1 MSKPHAVPVLMTVS
15 AALLW
20 ASSFTVAKVG
30 LKYVDPY
37 TFVLLRFLVASA
49 VLLALVL
56 VTGQGRL
63 LVAYLRDRY
72 ALLLGITLAASF
84 GFQFRGQTETTA
96 AKAAI
101 IINASV
107 VLVAPLGL
115 LFLKERIGY
124 RAVAALVVG
133 MLGVYLITQAKSG
146 GVGYGGTLAGDL
158 LVAASS
164 LAYALYV
171 VITKMAVSRRSF
183 REVPFVAS
191 IFILALPIFLVA
203 SLPRLASGV
212 EIGRNVW
219 LATGYLAV
227 FCSVIPFILYTAAM
241 KHMSALTSAIVL
253 LAELVFGVII
263 AFVFLSESLATGGWI
278 GCGLI
283 CAGIFIAGTRS
294 APPAQPAS

>member
-1 MSKPHAVPVLMTVS
+1 MSKPHLVPILMTVG

-20 ASSFTVAKVG
+20 SSSFSVAKVG
-30 LKYVDPY
+30 LKFIDPY
-37 TFVLLRFLVASA
+37 TFVFLRFLVASA
-49 VLLALVL
+49 VLVALVF
-56 VTGQGRL
+56 VTGQGRYL
-63 LVAYLRDRY
+63 GACLRDRY
-72 ALLLGITLAASF
+72 AILLGITLAASF

-115 LFLKERIGY
+115 LFLRERIGY
-124 RAVAALVVG
+124 RAIAALVVG

-146 GVGYGGTLAGDL
+146 GLGYGGTLRGDL
-158 LVAASS
+158 LVAVSA

-171 VITKMAVSRRSF
+171 VFTKMAVSRRDF

-191 IFILALPIFLVA
+191 IFLWALPIFLVA

-212 EIGRNVW
+212 EIDRNVW

-241 KHMSALTSAIVL
+241 KHISALTSAIVL
-253 LAELVFGVII
+253 LAELIFGVII
-263 AFVFLSESLATGGWI
+263 AFVFLSETLATAGWI

-294 APPAQPAS
+294 EPPPQPTP